1 MSNLL
6 IVIVIAVG
14 LVGFFVLAVSLTL
27 IFKGHNIKS
36 EIDQNENLRA
46 RGITCTVRQAH
57 ESDNRNNI
65 DGCSVSC
72 SDDCGSCLSDRNA
85 DSRNDNTATD

>member
-6 IVIVIAVG
+6 TVIVIAVG

-36 EIDQNENLRA
+36 EIDSNENLRA
-46 RGITCTVRQAH
+46 RGITCTVRQAR
-57 ESDNRNNI
+57 EDDKRLT
-65 DGCSVSC
+65 GCSVSC
-72 SDDCGSCLSDRNA
+72 GDEACGDCRSGSCHDSDNPV
-85 DSRNDNTATD
+85 TD